1 MNTPGYNDNIV
12 YLPINPDEEAFPT
25 ATGNI
30 TINSNIITNITDTST
45 IEINS
50 YVEGINIPVSKV
62 LSKTANSI
70 TIQNNCTATNIN
82 VDFTIYK
89 IDFTYDTPNKYYDFE
104 TLIIAEPGLLPDGI
118 DLTIT
123 LPPLLAFETQNF
135 GDLQINHNP
144 NIAYQTSN
152 KTIVKVPTG
161 YFLDGVQDG
170 LVTADTSGDVI
181 TIFNPFFTRINNN
194 GTYIVSIH
202 KRYWDNKQDPI
213 SDPNDLYTGRLLKL
227 GADKYYAVSQYSE
240 DTISSIITRLNNG
253 GGVGTGQIYYLNA
266 TDTTIN
272 SVTYKTLTA
281 IPPNGALTTKNIT
294 VNNNTL
300 LIEQFITVPLNKFS
314 LSSGLWNFNIKAKA
328 DKVPTGDVIKIYAEL
343 WKYSADNTSILLF
356 TANPN
361 GNNLTLD
368 YAELNLETTATAYS
382 VLNTDRMLVK
392 LYATTTHTQNII
404 VSIQYNSTTA
414 ISHVHTPFVEEISD
428 YLLANANQDII
439 LGLQETGAT
448 GVTVQIKGQQM
459 TGADNQAPNI
469 DITAPNST
477 GNKPSGVINFK
488 TSVGGASGSTA
499 NTPVVMAK
507 VTPQGI
513 ESKMFVTQKREIT
526 ATSSTT
532 TLTANDNGLI
542 EILANSTNFQS
553 IKLPNATLL
562 TEGTTYTILNNS
574 NGNTN
579 IFNDASTVI
588 YTLNASLYISIVL
601 LDNSTANGTWD
612 FIYPK
617 QSDYLLTN
625 ANQDIILGTKE
636 TDSTGVDVVIKG
648 TAKTGNDAIGN
659 NINIYAPNGTGGGGS
674 GDINFY
680 SASGEASG
688 VVLGA
693 VSSTGASTNTNS
705 LTISHTVPTGSNRY
719 LVVQLSCGASA
730 QANSVTY
737 NGVAMTLINR
747 TSSTSQKVESWGL
760 VAPAQTTANIVITLS
775 NTTSVVAKAI
785 NFTNVNQTTPTAKIL
800 TASNN
805 NQVTSASILYNVVGT
820 PTAVGDFVV
829 SLLGT
834 INQVATE
841 GANQTNIWSGSSG
854 AQERARAS
862 YEVASGSATVID
874 YTFGNSSFA
883 MHSFVVNTL
892 TGNSP
897 NTFKKALSVIK
908 DGVNTIGI
916 TIEPLEIVAS
926 ASVTSLDFNSN
937 SKIRI
942 TGATTHTIK
951 LPNAL
956 KLIKGKEYRVINK
969 TTTDVTIQDNT
980 GNLLF
985 TIKTNLDILFQLTD
999 NSTIAG
1005 TWEQLN
1011 ITPTSSVTESQYIR
1025 ITPTSG
1031 VNTWDASRRMQFNQ
1045 VVETLGSNITLSSTG
1060 IMRLGSAGTYEL
1072 IAVWQGT
1079 AGGGGGVIRWY
1090 NETSGAFVGQQSIIC
1105 PPDSTN
1111 PSTPNSVLY
1120 HTITIT
1126 SPTNF
1131 SIRDTGGGNMQPVAV
1146 NSYVVARQ
1154 LNIPTP
1160 TTANDVPTGTIIQNI
1175 SPNIGGYL
1183 LCNGNSYNRS
1193 EYSALFNLLNTER
1206 GICTIAISTPAVIT
1220 LTNHGL
1226 TTGQK
1231 VYFTT
1236 TGALPTGLSA
1246 NTTYWVNVT
1255 GTNTFNLAT
1264 SYANLITATYIN
1276 TSGTQSGV
1284 HTVFLTIGN
1293 VSSATTFNVPDYQG
1307 KVLANASATHGIGK
1321 FTGAETH
1328 TLTINEMPSH
1338 NHWVQ
1343 GYVFNDYDSN
1353 DVFSNRQGLDTGANQ
1368 YNTNNVGGGQPHN
1381 NMQPTEFV
1389 YFHIKF

>member
-1 MNTPGYNDNIV
+1 MSTPYERQLLQPVI
-12 YLPINPDEEAFPT
+12 F
-25 ATGNI
+25 
-30 TINSNIITNITDTST
+30 TD
-45 IEINS
+45 
-50 YVEGINIPVSKV
+50 
-62 LSKTANSI
+62 
-70 TIQNNCTATNIN
+70 
-82 VDFTIYK
+82 D
-89 IDFTYDTPNKYYDFE
+89 E
-104 TLIIAEPGLLPDGI
+104 TLIGWGQIVYVDCSI
-118 DLTIT
+118 QNKDITIT
-123 LPPLLAFETQNF
+123 LPWTRSSTPIGQEV
-135 GDLQINHNP
+135 
-144 NIAYQTSN
+144 YQTFGYIHVIKTDNTAYKVFVEPFHDTINDTINGSTSVIELSN
-152 KTIVKVPTG
+152 RWD
-161 YFLDGVQDG
+161 YVQ
-170 LVTADTSGDVI
+170 VY
-181 TIFNPFFTRINNN
+181 NNN
-194 GTYIVSIH
+194 STNEVVMNTNLAHLIKYSNTKSI
-202 KRYWDNKQDPI
+202 KTTLD
-213 SDPNDLYTGRLLKL
+213 
-227 GADKYYAVSQYSE
+227 E
-240 DTISSIITRLNNG
+240 IITRLNNG

-272 SVTYKTLTA
+272 SATYKTLTA
-281 IPPNGALTTKNIT
+281 IPPNGTLTTKNIT

-328 DKVPTGDVIKIYAEL
+328 DKIPTGDVIKIYAEL
-343 WKYSADNTSILLF
+343 WKYSADNTSTLLF

-428 YLLANANQDII
+428 YLLTNANQDII
-439 LGLQETGAT
+439 LGLQETGAN

-477 GNKPSGVINFK
+477 GNKPSGIINFK
-488 TSVGGASGSTA
+488 TSIGGASGSTA
-499 NTPVVMAK
+499 NTPLVMAK

-588 YTLNASLYISIVL
+588 YTLNASLYINIVL
-601 LDNSTANGTWD
+601 LDNSTANGTWE

-636 TDSTGVDVVIKG
+636 TDSTGVDVIIKG

-785 NFTNVNQTTPTAKIL
+785 NFTNVNQTTPTAKVL
-800 TASNN
+800 TAFNN
-805 NQVTSASILYNVVGT
+805 NQVTSASILYNAVGT

-862 YEVASGSATVID
+862 YEIASGSATVID

-883 MHSFVVNTL
+883 MHSFVVNTI
-892 TGNSP
+892 TGSSP

-942 TGATTHTIK
+942 TGTTTHTIK
-951 LPNAL
+951 LPNSL
-956 KLIKGKEYRVINK
+956 KLLEGKEYRVINK
-969 TTTDVTIQDNT
+969 STGTVGITDNT
-980 GNLLF
+980 GTSIF
-985 TIKTNLDILFQLTD
+985 TVASNSEIYFQLVD
-999 NSTIAG
+999 NTTIAG

-1011 ITPTSSVTESQYIR
+1011 TASAGGSTAIT
-1025 ITPTSG
+1025 
-1031 VNTWDASRRMQFNQ
+1031 NTY
-1045 VVETLGSNITLSSTG
+1045 NITGHGFTSADIGKAVYYNGTNLVLARSDIAST
-1060 IMRLGSAGTYEL
+1060 LATEL
-1072 IAVWQGT
+1072 ISSIPSVNSIVTTQIGVLTLANWTNVIGTTTLT
-1079 AGGGGGVIRWY
+1079 AGEYYFVSNATAGQLTAT
-1090 NETSGAFVGQQSIIC
+1090 EPSSGFS
-1105 PPDSTN
+1105 N
-1111 PSTPNSVLY
+1111 PILK
-1120 HTITIT
+1120 
-1126 SPTNF
+1126 
-1131 SIRDTGGGNMQPVAV
+1131 
-1146 NSYVVARQ
+1146 
-1154 LNIPTP
+1154 
-1160 TTANDVPTGTIIQNI
+1160 
-1175 SPNIGGYL
+1175 
-1183 LCNGNSYNRS
+1183 
-1193 EYSALFNLLNTER
+1193 
-1206 GICTIAISTPAVIT
+1206 AISTTTGIILQYRPSSVDYTTGVKGYLIASLTVAQGANIATGQLIRLDNQRLLLGNTVSFDTSTWTAT
-1220 LTNHGL
+1220 LTANRNYKITAMVPFCDPAALNNPHLQYSIKITG
-1226 TTGQK
+1226 TTPVSNSGGTYASSTADSTAGSMLAYA
-1231 VYFTT
+1231 VVIN
-1236 TGALPTGLSA
+1236 ANA
-1246 NTTYWVNVT
+1246 NTTVQLEQTKWVSNPCERIGAVGT
-1255 GTNTFNLAT
+1255 GVYTTLSQ
-1264 SYANLITATYIN
+1264 SYPVLIIEE
-1276 TSGTQSGV
+1276 
-1284 HTVFLTIGN
+1284 I
-1293 VSSATTFNVPDYQG
+1293 
-1307 KVLANASATHGIGK
+1307 
-1321 FTGAETH
+1321 
-1328 TLTINEMPSH
+1328 
-1338 NHWVQ
+1338 
-1343 GYVFNDYDSN
+1343 
-1353 DVFSNRQGLDTGANQ
+1353 
-1368 YNTNNVGGGQPHN
+1368 
-1381 NMQPTEFV
+1381 
-1389 YFHIKF
+1389 